1 MKLYIAGP
9 MTGLVAFN
17 FPAFEAARQ
26 DLEDAGFEVE
36 SPTDNQDEGM
46 SYGSYIKAGLR
57 QLLRC
62 DGVALLDGWEASVG
76 ARLEVQVAA
85 TSSMPVKP
93 LKDWLE

>member
-36 SPTDNQDEGM
+36 SPTC
-46 SYGSYIKAGLR
+46 A
-57 QLLRC
+57 
-62 DGVALLDGWEASVG
+62 
-76 ARLEVQVAA
+76 
-85 TSSMPVKP
+85 
-93 LKDWLE
+93 